1 MPQTMGGVKY
11 DLNAARYMKTYLI
24 FNNTSIPVVGGQ
36 DGEKLEAAPS
46 GDVVTTQ
53 KSFEGTQMYFI
64 SNDRSGTF
72 TLNTVPGSHVNNLLQ
87 WFFDLM
93 QNADILTQDPTFGVK
108 SVNSLTGRTIVG
120 NACLISGQPTE
131 QENSGAWT
139 LPWKIQA
146 SEYYVQRP
154 DPDELAMLK

>member
-11 DLNAARYMKTYLI
+11 DLSAARYMKTYLI
-24 FNNTSIPVVGGQ
+24 FNGTSLPVIGGQ
-36 DGEKLEAAPS
+36 SGEKLEAAPS
-46 GDVVTTQ
+46 GDVVTPQ
-53 KSFEGTQMYFI
+53 KTFEGAQMYFI

-93 QNADILTQDPTFGVK
+93 RDADIMSQDPTFGIK
-108 SVNSLTGRTIVG
+108 SVNSLTGRTIIG

-131 QENSGAWT
+131 QENDGAWT
-139 LPWKIQA
+139 LPWKILA
-146 SEYYVQRP
+146 SEYLVQRP
-154 DPDELAMLK
+154 DPDELALLK